1 MEDMPYAVWGILQKY
16 RKILLN
22 FIVKIINN
30 RYNMNDFKIF
40 SYKED
45 SACEVNLVCDQIRD
59 LKNAID
65 G

>member
-1 MEDMPYAVWGILQKY
+1 MKY
-16 RKILLN
+16 RKILLI
-22 FIVKIINN
+22 FFVKIINY
-30 RYNMNDFKIF
+30 RYNMNDFKIC

-65 G
+65 R